1 MRFFCVLLVLGF
13 IAGCGSKG
21 YEGAKRYPLSGTVTF
36 NGEPVD
42 GGIIR
47 FIGESGTD
55 KERPA
60 GGVIS
65 GGKYEIPEGQGVN
78 AGTYQVEIRW
88 SKPTG
93 KKIKDTGDTG
103 EMIDVTQQVIPSK
116 FNEVTE
122 LRAEVSGTSTT
133 FDFDIKSN

>member
-1 MRFFCVLLVLGF
+1 MRLICALLFFGV

-21 YEGAKRYPLSGTVTF
+21 YDGEKRFPLSGTITF

-42 GGIIR
+42 GGVIR

-60 GGVIS
+60 GGVIT

-78 AGTYQVEIRW
+78 AGTYQVEVRW

-93 KKIKDTGDTG
+93 KQIKDSGDTG
-103 EMIDVTQQVIPSK
+103 EMIDVTEQVIPSK

-133 FDFDIKSN
+133 FDFDLKSN